1 MKQTRFIPIEDC
13 GLQIRETEFGQGKS
27 RTVVGRPV
35 MFGVRSVNLT
45 PWSDTRV
52 VYEILEPNCIT
63 QELINRSNVVYNN
76 NHSNDISDMIGR
88 CVNGKGT
95 LSLVLRENY
104 MESSCDYPN
113 TTVANDTLEHI
124 RLGNV
129 YGMSFA
135 FDDRNANGEENVT
148 YERTNETV
156 DGKEVWLRHVW
167 LITKLFDV
175 ANVTHPAY
183 EQTSVATREM
193 SEAIDK
199 AIEEQLKREAAHQE
213 TDEEREA
220 REKAEREAAERE
232 ANGGETNAEKAER
245 EAREQAERE
254 ANGGETNAEKEA
266 RRIAE
271 EETRM
276 KAEALAR
283 EEAARKEKQLQEERK
298 QREILSRKRKLGFSR
313 NSVQQDYCNK
323 ELAREDWNKDYVDY
337 LQSQF
342 INVNDVAGFTE
353 EELTAPI
360 MNREEFEQQQAVEL
374 YREKATRAGEL
385 WDMALNQLSGSAH
398 KWKWD
403 YMDYLEGIKYR
414 DTADVTLEEAREE
427 ILSYE
432 EFAELNVAE
441 EEIQVQASEMVA
453 ISVDTTD
460 EVQVIVVS

>member
-199 AIEEQLKREAAHQE
+199 AIEEQLKRECGDKNDKHDDDPDDDPDDHNDPDDTGE

-220 REKAEREAAERE
+220 REKAEREA
-232 ANGGETNAEKAER
+232 NGGETVAEK
-245 EAREQAERE
+245 EAREAKERE

-266 RRIAE
+266 R
-271 EETRM
+271 
-276 KAEALAR
+276 
-283 EEAARKEKQLQEERK
+283 
-298 QREILSRKRKLGFSR
+298 
-313 NSVQQDYCNK
+313 
-323 ELAREDWNKDYVDY
+323 
-337 LQSQF
+337 
-342 INVNDVAGFTE
+342 
-353 EELTAPI
+353 
-360 MNREEFEQQQAVEL
+360 
-374 YREKATRAGEL
+374 
-385 WDMALNQLSGSAH
+385 
-398 KWKWD
+398 
-403 YMDYLEGIKYR
+403 
-414 DTADVTLEEAREE
+414 EARE
-427 ILSYE
+427 LE
-432 EFAELNVAE
+432 EQEQRFREQQAMRLRHRAMRLRTEQELESLNY
-441 EEIQVQASEMVA
+441 
-453 ISVDTTD
+453 
-460 EVQVIVVS
+460 

>member
-13 GLQIRETEFGQGKS
+13 GLQVRETEFGQGKS

-199 AIEEQLKREAAHQE
+199 AIEEQLKRECGGK
-213 TDEEREA
+213 DEEDDKRDCGDGKDDQKRDDDTDDKDDIKDDDPDEKDDKDDADEQAKKKAEEEKAAKRAAEEEAKKKSEQEA
-220 REKAEREAAERE
+220 RELEEQEQRF
-232 ANGGETNAEKAER
+232 
-245 EAREQAERE
+245 REQQAMRLRYQ
-254 ANGGETNAEKEA
+254 A
-266 RRIAE
+266 RRINDD
-271 EETRM
+271 
-276 KAEALAR
+276 
-283 EEAARKEKQLQEERK
+283 
-298 QREILSRKRKLGFSR
+298 ILES
-313 NSVQQDYCNK
+313 
-323 ELAREDWNKDYVDY
+323 
-337 LQSQF
+337 
-342 INVNDVAGFTE
+342 
-353 EELTAPI
+353 
-360 MNREEFEQQQAVEL
+360 
-374 YREKATRAGEL
+374 
-385 WDMALNQLSGSAH
+385 
-398 KWKWD
+398 
-403 YMDYLEGIKYR
+403 
-414 DTADVTLEEAREE
+414 
-427 ILSYE
+427 LSY
-432 EFAELNVAE
+432 
-441 EEIQVQASEMVA
+441 
-453 ISVDTTD
+453 
-460 EVQVIVVS
+460 

>member
-183 EQTSVATREM
+183 EQTSVATREQ
-193 SEAIDK
+193 SEAINN
-199 AIEEQLKREAAHQE
+199 AIEEQLKRECGGKDEDKRDDDPDDLDDKNDDKRE

-220 REKAEREAAERE
+220 REK
-232 ANGGETNAEKAER
+232 
-245 EAREQAERE
+245 AERE

-266 RRIAE
+266 REAQEREANGGETNAE
-271 EETRM
+271 
-276 KAEALAR
+276 K
-283 EEAARKEKQLQEERK
+283 
-298 QREILSRKRKLGFSR
+298 
-313 NSVQQDYCNK
+313 
-323 ELAREDWNKDYVDY
+323 
-337 LQSQF
+337 
-342 INVNDVAGFTE
+342 
-353 EELTAPI
+353 
-360 MNREEFEQQQAVEL
+360 
-374 YREKATRAGEL
+374 
-385 WDMALNQLSGSAH
+385 
-398 KWKWD
+398 
-403 YMDYLEGIKYR
+403 
-414 DTADVTLEEAREE
+414 EAREQRE
-427 ILSYE
+427 LE
-432 EFAELNVAE
+432 EQEQRFREQQAMRLRHRAQRMRTEQELE
-441 EEIQVQASEMVA
+441 SLIF
-453 ISVDTTD
+453 
-460 EVQVIVVS
+460 